1 VSDPHTTE
9 RLAHVEAIKV
19 LKARYFRAVDTKDWA
34 GLAELFC
41 ADATLDAGVAVRDG
55 ADQIIRTMS
64 RALADVVS
72 VHHGHM
78 PEIDV
83 IDDRTA
89 TGIWAMDDHLE
100 WPTQSTERG
109 APVGFR
115 GSGHYHDHYRRD
127 DDGRWRFSSVVLTRL
142 RIDPLPGGMP
152 AR

>member
-1 VSDPHTTE
+1 MSDPHSID
-9 RLAHVEAIKV
+9 RLVHAEAIKV

-41 ADATLDAGVAVRDG
+41 IDATLDAGVAVRDG
-55 ADQIIRTMS
+55 RDEIVRTMS

-78 PEIDV
+78 PEITV
-83 IDDRTA
+83 ADDRSA

-115 GSGHYHDHYRRD
+115 GSGHYHDHYRLD
-127 DDGRWRFSSVVLTRL
+127 HDGRWRFRSVVLTRI
-142 RIDPLPGGMP
+142 RIDPLAGGM
-152 AR
+152 ATR